1 MSRALTAADQ
11 EESESSLLSSRR
23 DSDCD
28 SLYHPHNNLVRDSR
42 MPTTKGQIRAY
53 WLGALLNFAGFQFGV
68 SPVSFAIKRAHL
80 MLYNSTTPESSAE
93 S

>member
-11 EESESSLLSSRR
+11 QESELSLLSSRR

-28 SLYHPHNNLVRDSR
+28 SLHHFQNNLVQDIS
-42 MPTTKGQIRAY
+42 MPTTKGQVRAY

-68 SPVSFAIKRAHL
+68 SSDSFVKSVL
-80 MLYNSTTPESSAE
+80 V
-93 S
+93 

>member
-1 MSRALTAADQ
+1 MSRALMAADQ
-11 EESESSLLSSRR
+11 EESELSLLSSRR

-28 SLYHPHNNLVRDSR
+28 SCHHPQDNLISDNR

-68 SPVSFAIKRAHL
+68 SSVSFVIKRAHL
-80 MLYNSTTPESSAE
+80 ILYNSTIPESSAE